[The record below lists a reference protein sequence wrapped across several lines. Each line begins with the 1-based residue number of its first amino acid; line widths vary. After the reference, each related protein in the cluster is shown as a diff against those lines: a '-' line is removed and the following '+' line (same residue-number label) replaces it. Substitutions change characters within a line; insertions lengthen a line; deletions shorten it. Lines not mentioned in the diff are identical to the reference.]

1 MGRAREDTMNAGSPA
16 GINPRFIGLKPPRNM
31 RMPACAREVTEMELI
46 VGALLEVMDD
56 EDVRPASQQDR
67 LDEALAARCASL

>member
-1 MGRAREDTMNAGSPA
+1 
-16 GINPRFIGLKPPRNM
+16 
-31 RMPACAREVTEMELI
+31 MELI

-56 EDVRPASQQDR
+56 EDARGFPQRDR

>member
-1 MGRAREDTMNAGSPA
+1 MFA
-16 GINPRFIGLKPPRNM
+16 
-31 RMPACAREVTEMELI
+31 EVTRMELI

-56 EDVRPASQQDR
+56 EGERTGSERAR

>member
-1 MGRAREDTMNAGSPA
+1 
-16 GINPRFIGLKPPRNM
+16 
-31 RMPACAREVTEMELI
+31 MELI

-56 EDVRPASQQDR
+56 VDERGVPQRDR

>member
-1 MGRAREDTMNAGSPA
+1 MLA
-16 GINPRFIGLKPPRNM
+16 
-31 RMPACAREVTEMELI
+31 EVTRMELI

-56 EDVRPASQQDR
+56 PEVHRASEPGR